1 MSFLK
6 PEIDRPDNSSSDSAN
21 PSPSLLQLPL
31 ARGKQ
36 QYRRVRGIP
45 AIFMS
50 LKSAVRALRANIL
63 RSLLTSLGII
73 IGVGA
78 VIMMISI
85 SEGNSASIN
94 QRLSTLNPLQLTIRP
109 GSARSAGNVR
119 QGGGTLQSL
128 TQADA
133 DAIAQQPGVTAAGII
148 TNMPLTGDNGKTA
161 AAPKGYVPPAGQ
173 SLQGHYS
180 YAVTGDYFTAL
191 GIPLREGRFL
201 TSEDSHRAERVCVV
215 DEDFARHY
223 FPNGGMLGEK
233 ITQAGERDANGG
245 VVGQKIAHAGETDD
259 AKLFTIVGIV
269 GRVKQAALTE
279 PQGQGAV
286 YIPFSYRENS
296 YYFVVTHTSQ
306 RPEAFGGTLRKL
318 VRAADPD
325 LAIDNIRSME
335 THVADSLI
343 ARRSPALLA
352 GIFAGVGL
360 PLAAIGAYGGLSY
373 AVAQRNR
380 EIGIRMAVGAQRH
393 QIAAQFLS
401 LGLRLLI
408 GGTALGFI
416 GAWWAGRAMQSVLFG
431 VPALPVATF
440 FGTAIVL
447 GAVSLIACLI
457 PARRASKVDPMTAL
471 RAE

>member
-133 DAIAQQPGVTAAGII
+133 DAIAQQPGVTAASPVINANGQIIFSNQNWQTSIQGVYPDYQQIGSWTMQEGSFISDSDEQSGKNVAVLGQTVVDNLFSAGIDPVGQQVRISNVPFTVVGTLASKGSTGFGANADDIVFIPLSTAMQRLNHSQYVNSIVLTANNPANVNNVQNEVQQLLEQRHNI
-148 TNMPLTGDNGKTA
+148 TNSLLDDFTIQNLSQVLST
-161 AAPKGYVPPAGQ
+161 VQPANQ
-173 SLQGHYS
+173 SLTILLVS
-180 YAVTGDYFTAL
+180 VAAISL
-191 GIPLREGRFL
+191 
-201 TSEDSHRAERVCVV
+201 
-215 DEDFARHY
+215 
-223 FPNGGMLGEK
+223 
-233 ITQAGERDANGG
+233 
-245 VVGQKIAHAGETDD
+245 VVG
-259 AKLFTIVGIV
+259 GIGIMNIMLV
-269 GRVKQAALTE
+269 SVTE
-279 PQGQGAV
+279 
-286 YIPFSYRENS
+286 R
-296 YYFVVTHTSQ
+296 T
-306 RPEAFGGTLRKL
+306 
-318 VRAADPD
+318 
-325 LAIDNIRSME
+325 
-335 THVADSLI
+335 
-343 ARRSPALLA
+343 
-352 GIFAGVGL
+352 
-360 PLAAIGAYGGLSY
+360 
-373 AVAQRNR
+373 R
-380 EIGIRMAVGAQRH
+380 EIGIRIAVGARPRDVMT
-393 QIAAQFLS
+393 QFLIEALVLS
-401 LGLRLLI
+401 ILG
-408 GGTALGFI
+408 GAI
-416 GAWWAGRAMQSVLFG
+416 GALLGPFGAVLMSGTNGFPFVLDPLSILLAFG
-431 VPALPVATF
+431 VAAMVGIIFGFYPAQRAARLDP
-440 FGTAIVL
+440 IV
-447 GAVSLIACLI
+447 
-457 PARRASKVDPMTAL
+457 AL
-471 RAE
+471 RTE

>member
-133 DAIAQQPGVTAAGII
+133 DAIAQQPGVTAASPVINANGQIIFSNQNWQTSIQGVYPDYQQIGSWTMQEGSFISDSDEQSGKNVAVLGQTVVDNLFSAGIDPVGQQVRI
-148 TNMPLTGDNGKTA
+148 SNVPFTVVGTLASKGSTGFGANADDIVFIPLSTA
-161 AAPKGYVPPAGQ
+161 MQRLNHSEYVSSIVLTANNPANVNNVQNEVQQLLEQRHNISNSLLDDFTIQNLSQVLSTVQSANQ
-173 SLQGHYS
+173 SLTILLVS
-180 YAVTGDYFTAL
+180 VAAISL
-191 GIPLREGRFL
+191 
-201 TSEDSHRAERVCVV
+201 
-215 DEDFARHY
+215 
-223 FPNGGMLGEK
+223 
-233 ITQAGERDANGG
+233 
-245 VVGQKIAHAGETDD
+245 VVG
-259 AKLFTIVGIV
+259 GIGIMNIMLV
-269 GRVKQAALTE
+269 SVTE
-279 PQGQGAV
+279 
-286 YIPFSYRENS
+286 R
-296 YYFVVTHTSQ
+296 T
-306 RPEAFGGTLRKL
+306 
-318 VRAADPD
+318 
-325 LAIDNIRSME
+325 
-335 THVADSLI
+335 
-343 ARRSPALLA
+343 
-352 GIFAGVGL
+352 
-360 PLAAIGAYGGLSY
+360 
-373 AVAQRNR
+373 R
-380 EIGIRMAVGAQRH
+380 EIGIRIAVGARPRDVMT
-393 QIAAQFLS
+393 QFLIEALVLS
-401 LGLRLLI
+401 ILG
-408 GGTALGFI
+408 GAI
-416 GAWWAGRAMQSVLFG
+416 GALLGPFGAVLMSGTNGFPFVLDPLSILLAFG
-431 VPALPVATF
+431 VAAMVGIIFGFYPAQRAARLDP
-440 FGTAIVL
+440 IV
-447 GAVSLIACLI
+447 
-457 PARRASKVDPMTAL
+457 AL
-471 RAE
+471 RTE